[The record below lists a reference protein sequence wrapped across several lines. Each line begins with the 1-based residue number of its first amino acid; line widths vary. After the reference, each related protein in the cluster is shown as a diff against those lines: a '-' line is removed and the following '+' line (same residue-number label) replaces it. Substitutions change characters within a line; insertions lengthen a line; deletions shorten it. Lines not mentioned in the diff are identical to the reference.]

1 MSNDSI
7 EAPAPNRSGN
17 EPFESILNR
26 RISRR
31 GLVKAAAI
39 GAPVIALS
47 TSPLLGSRIFGG
59 ASLSSIAS
67 ADGHSDGGGLSTLG
81 IESIPHDLDDAINIA
96 PGYAADVLIRWGD
109 PVEPGAP
116 TFDLNNQTA
125 ASAARQFGFNCDYV
139 GFLPLDPGSTRFG
152 LLSVNHEYTR
162 GGDMFPG
169 YDGENPTAEQ
179 VAVEIANHGLSVVRV
194 SQRGNGSWYYH
205 ADSYYNRRIHGE
217 TLMVP
222 TGPAAGSA
230 HLQTSADPTGT
241 DIRGM
246 FNNCGGGKTPW
257 GTILTCEEN
266 FHQYFGNN
274 DSVEEAAQARNARY
288 GAPGGESWRKWERFE
303 SRFDLGQE
311 PNEINRHGYVVEIDP
326 YDPHST
332 PRKHTALG
340 RFKHE
345 AANTTLSDD
354 NRVVVY
360 SGDDQRFDY
369 MYKFVS
375 RNTFNPY
382 NRAENLKLLEEG
394 TLYVAK
400 LDDSGSGEWIPL
412 VPTGPLSDWSLADI
426 SVFTREA
433 ADLVGATPMDRP
445 EDIEVNPVNRR
456 VYVALTN
463 NTRRTAEQI
472 DGPNPRG
479 PNAYGHILEI
489 TENDGDAASTKFT
502 WDIFIICG
510 DPAVEEHGTY
520 FAGFDQSQLDSL
532 AAPDN
537 VAFDRAGNLWITTD
551 GQPRSL
557 EAADA
562 AYVVPTA
569 GPERG
574 RVRRFLTGVP
584 GGEVTGPEFTPD
596 DTALFLAIQ
605 HPGEGGG
612 LDEPTSTWPDGDF
625 PRPSVIVTRKLD
637 GGVIGS

>member
-7 EAPAPNRSGN
+7 EAPAPHRNGN
-17 EPFESILNR
+17 EPFESILRR

-39 GAPVIALS
+39 GAPLMALS
-47 TSPLLGSRIFGG
+47 TSPLLGSRLFGG
-59 ASLSSIAS
+59 APLAE
-67 ADGHSDGGGLSTLG
+67 AQEGPDQGGLSTVG
-81 IESIPHDLDDAINIA
+81 IESIPHDLDDTINIA
-96 PGYAADVLIRWGD
+96 PGYAAEVLIRWGD
-109 PVEPGAP
+109 AVESGSPA
-116 TFDLNNQTA
+116 FDLNNQTA
-125 ASAARQFGFNCDYV
+125 SAARRQFGFNCDYV
-139 GFLPLDPGSTRFG
+139 AFMPLDPGSVRFG
-152 LLSVNHEYTR
+152 LLGVNHEYTS
-162 GGDMFPG
+162 GVDMFPG
-169 YDGENPTAEQ
+169 YDGDNPTAEQ
-179 VAVEIANHGLSVVRV
+179 VAVEIANHGLSVVRI
-194 SQRGNGSWYYH
+194 SRRGNGTWQRYRH
-205 ADSYYNRRIHGE
+205 SYYNRRIHGE
-217 TLMVP
+217 TPMVP

-230 HLQTSADPTGT
+230 HLQTSADPTGM

-266 FHQYFGNN
+266 FHQYFANN
-274 DSVEEAAQARNARY
+274 DSVEETAQARNARY
-288 GAPGGESWRKWERFE
+288 GAPGGESRRKWERFE
-303 SRFDLGQE
+303 SRFDLAQE

-326 YDPHST
+326 YDPHSM

-375 RNTFNPY
+375 RNKYNAY
-382 NRAENLKLLEEG
+382 NRIANLGLLEEG

-426 SVFTREA
+426 CVFTREA

-456 VYVALTN
+456 VYAALTN
-463 NTRRTAEQI
+463 NTRRTEEQI

-479 PNAYGHILEI
+479 PNTYGHILEI
-489 TENDGDAASTKFT
+489 TENDGDAASTSFT
-502 WDIFIICG
+502 WDVFILCG
-510 DPAVEEHGTY
+510 DPANPEHGTY
-520 FAGFDQSQLDSL
+520 FAGFDQSELDSI

-537 VAFDRAGNLWITTD
+537 VAFDGAGNLWVTTD

-574 RVRRFLTGVP
+574 RLRRFLTGVP

-596 DTALFLAIQ
+596 YTALFLAIQ
-605 HPGEGGG
+605 HPGERGG
-612 LDEPTSTWPDGDF
+612 LEEPTSTWPDGDF

>member
-1 MSNDSI
+1 M
-7 EAPAPNRSGN
+7 EAPAPQRKGN
-17 EPFESILNR
+17 EPFASILDR

-31 GLVKAAAI
+31 RLVMAAAV
-39 GAPVIALS
+39 GAPLIALS
-47 TSPLLGSRIFGG
+47 TSPLGSRIFGSAPLTNVAEAAG
-59 ASLSSIAS
+59 HLSSV
-67 ADGHSDGGGLSTLG
+67 G
-81 IESIPHDLDDAINIA
+81 IESIPHDLEDAINVA

-109 PVEPGAP
+109 PVAPGAP
-116 TFDLNNQTA
+116 AFDLTNQTA
-125 ASAARQFGFNCDYV
+125 EAAAQQFGFNCDYV

-152 LLSVNHEYTR
+152 LLGVNHEYTS

-169 YDGENPTAEQ
+169 YNAENPTAGQ
-179 VAVEIANHGLSVVRV
+179 VAIEIANHGLSVVRV
-194 SQRGNGSWYYH
+194 RRRTNGAWYYH
-205 ADSYYNRRIHGE
+205 RDSYYNRRITGE
-217 TLMVP
+217 TAMLP
-222 TGPAAGSA
+222 TGPATGSDY
-230 HLQTSADPTGT
+230 LKTSADPTGL

-266 FHQYFGNN
+266 FHEYFANN
-274 DSVEEAAQARNARY
+274 DALDEDAAARNARY

-303 SRFDLGQE
+303 SRFDLAQE
-311 PNEINRHGYVVEIDP
+311 PNEFNRHGFVVEIDP

-375 RNTFNPY
+375 RDRY
-382 NRAENLKLLEEG
+382 NAYSRSSNMRLLESG

-400 LDDSGSGEWIPL
+400 FDDSGSGEWIPL
-412 VPTGPLSDWSLADI
+412 VPEGPLADWSLADI
-426 SVFTREA
+426 CVFTREA

-472 DGPNPRG
+472 DGPHPRG
-479 PNAYGHILEI
+479 PNAYGHILELP
-489 TENDGDAASTKFT
+489 ENDGDAASTKFT

-510 DPAVEEHGTY
+510 DPANEEHGAY

-537 VAFDRAGNLWITTD
+537 VAFDGAGNLWITTD

-557 EAADA
+557 QAADA

-584 GGEVTGPEFTPD
+584 GGEVAGPEFTPD
-596 DTALFLAIQ
+596 YTALFLAIQ
-605 HPGEGGG
+605 HPGEGDG
-612 LDEPTSTWPDGDF
+612 LAEPSSTWPDGDF
-625 PRPSVIVTRKLD
+625 PRPSVIVARKLD

>member
-7 EAPAPNRSGN
+7 EAPAPNRNGN
-17 EPFESILNR
+17 EPFQAILDR

-31 GLVKAAAI
+31 GLMKAAAA
-39 GAPVIALS
+39 GAPLIALS
-47 TSPLLGSRIFGG
+47 TSPLGSRIFGG
-59 ASLSSIAS
+59 APLAGVAEAAS
-67 ADGHSDGGGLSTLG
+67 GTLG
-81 IESIPHDLDDAINIA
+81 IESIPHDLDDAINVA
-96 PGYAADVLIRWGD
+96 PGYTSDVLIRWGD
-109 PVEPGAP
+109 PVESGAP
-116 TFDLNNQTA
+116 AFSLNNQTA
-125 ASAARQFGFNCDYV
+125 AAARRQFGFNCDYV
-139 GFLPLDPGSTRFG
+139 AFMPLYPGATRFG
-152 LLSVNHEYTR
+152 LLGVNHEYTR

-169 YDGENPTAEQ
+169 YDGDNPTERQ

-194 SQRGNGSWYYH
+194 TRSASGRW
-205 ADSYYNRRIHGE
+205 SYSRNSFYNRRIHGD
-217 TLMVP
+217 TPMIP

-230 HLQTSADPTGT
+230 HLQTSADPSGM

-274 DSVEEAAQARNARY
+274 DAADETAKARNARY
-288 GAPGGESWRKWERFE
+288 GAPGGESRRKWERFE
-303 SRFDLGQE
+303 SRFDIGQE

-326 YDPHST
+326 YDPNST

-345 AANTTLSDD
+345 AANTTLADD

-369 MYKFVS
+369 IYKFVS
-375 RNTFNPY
+375 RDKFDAY
-382 NRAENLKLLEEG
+382 NRRANLDLLESG
-394 TLYVAK
+394 ALYVAK
-400 LDDSGSGEWIPL
+400 FDDSGSGEWIPL
-412 VPTGPLSDWSLADI
+412 VPEGPLADWSLADI
-426 SVFTREA
+426 CVFTREA

-456 VYVALTN
+456 VYAALTN
-463 NTRRTAEQI
+463 NTRRAEDAT

-479 PNAYGHILEI
+479 PNTYGHILEL
-489 TENDGDAASTKFT
+489 TEDGGDSASTAFT
-502 WDIFIICG
+502 WDVFILCG
-510 DPAVEEHGTY
+510 DPANPEHGTY
-520 FAGFDQSQLDSL
+520 FAGFDQSELDSIS
-532 AAPDN
+532 APDN
-537 VAFDRAGNLWITTD
+537 VAFDGAGNLWVTTD

-557 EAADA
+557 QAADA
-562 AYVVPTA
+562 AYVIPTA

-574 RVRRFLTGVP
+574 RLRRFLTGVP

-596 DTALFLAIQ
+596 YTTLFLAIQ

-612 LDEPTSTWPDGDF
+612 LEEPESTWPDGDF
-625 PRPSVIVTRKLD
+625 PRPSVIAARKLD
-637 GGVIGS
+637 GGVIGV

>member
-7 EAPAPNRSGN
+7 EAPAPNRNGN
-17 EPFESILNR
+17 EPFQAILDR

-31 GLVKAAAI
+31 GLMKAAAA
-39 GAPVIALS
+39 GAPLIALS
-47 TSPLLGSRIFGG
+47 TSPLGSRIFGG
-59 ASLSSIAS
+59 APLAGVAEAAS
-67 ADGHSDGGGLSTLG
+67 STLG
-81 IESIPHDLDDAINIA
+81 IESIPHDLDDAINVA
-96 PGYAADVLIRWGD
+96 PGYTSDVLIRWGD
-109 PVEPGAP
+109 PVESGAP
-116 TFDLNNQTA
+116 AFSLINQTA
-125 ASAARQFGFNCDYV
+125 AAARRQFGFNCDYV
-139 GFLPLDPGSTRFG
+139 AFMPLYPGATRFG
-152 LLSVNHEYTR
+152 LLGVNHEYTR

-169 YDGENPTAEQ
+169 YDGDNPTERQ

-194 SQRGNGSWYYH
+194 TRSASGRW
-205 ADSYYNRRIHGE
+205 SYSRNSFYNRRIHGQ
-217 TLMVP
+217 TPMVP

-230 HLQTSADPTGT
+230 HLQTSADPSGM

-274 DSVEEAAQARNARY
+274 DAADETARARNARY
-288 GAPGGESWRKWERFE
+288 GAPGGESRRKWERFE
-303 SRFDLGQE
+303 RRFDIGQE

-326 YDPHST
+326 YDPNST

-345 AANTTLSDD
+345 AANTTLADD

-369 MYKFVS
+369 IYKFVS
-375 RNTFNPY
+375 RDKFDAY
-382 NRAENLKLLEEG
+382 NRRANLDLLEAG

-400 LDDSGSGEWIPL
+400 FDDSGSGEWIAL
-412 VPTGPLSDWSLADI
+412 VPEGPLADWSLADI
-426 SVFTREA
+426 CVFTREA

-456 VYVALTN
+456 VYAALTN
-463 NTRRTAEQI
+463 NTRRAEDAA

-479 PNAYGHILEI
+479 PNTHGHILEL
-489 TENDGDAASTKFT
+489 TEDGGDSASTAFT
-502 WDIFIICG
+502 WDVFILCG
-510 DPAVEEHGTY
+510 DPANPEHGTY
-520 FAGFDQSQLDSL
+520 FAGFDQSELDSIS
-532 AAPDN
+532 APDN
-537 VAFDRAGNLWITTD
+537 VAFDGAGNLWVTTD

-557 EAADA
+557 QAADA
-562 AYVVPTA
+562 AYVIPTA

-574 RVRRFLTGVP
+574 RLRRFLTGVP

-596 DTALFLAIQ
+596 YTTLFLAIQ

-612 LDEPTSTWPDGDF
+612 LEEPDSTWPDGDF
-625 PRPSVIVTRKLD
+625 PRPSVIAARKLD
-637 GGVIGS
+637 GGVIGA